1 MFYHQNGG
9 DALLTLDGQGNAV
22 KVSACNIIQMYIIEL
37 ESLENNLEDVLWYS
51 QTVEQMDL
59 FGDMSTPPDI
69 HSPTVMILQYTYISA
84 V

>member
-37 ESLENNLEDVLWYS
+37 ESLENNLEDVL
-51 QTVEQMDL
+51 
-59 FGDMSTPPDI
+59 
-69 HSPTVMILQYTYISA
+69 
-84 V
+84 